1 VSPKA
6 RDRARAK
13 RRAEK
18 RQAVFERRA
27 AERARNRQVVAVVLA
42 VLLVVGGLVGVS
54 YAVNR
59 GKGTATPATP
69 SASSSSASPSPSVT
83 RTLPP
88 KSLAAGKTFVATITT
103 NRGPITVQ
111 LDGTKAP
118 QTVASF
124 LQLAGDGYWANSRC
138 HRLTTAGI
146 FVLQC
151 GDPSA
156 NPDGT
161 GGPSYTI
168 PDENLPLSDANAG
181 ASAAPST
188 PSSVIY
194 PAGTVAVA
202 NSGSPG
208 TGGSQFF
215 LVYKDSPLAP
225 SYSELGTMD
234 ASGLAVVKKIADGGA
249 TKDGKPATDGTPNT
263 ATTIQTLTVG
273 KVVPGAITEPSA
285 APTPSEAP
293 SPSTSPSKS

>member
-1 VSPKA
+1 MSPKA

-151 GDPSA
+151 GDPT
-156 NPDGT
+156 GT
-161 GGPSYTI
+161 GNGNPGYGYGI
-168 PDENLPLSDANAG
+168 ENAPKDGKYPTGTLAMARTSD
-181 ASAAPST
+181 P
-188 PSSVIY
+188 
-194 PAGTVAVA
+194 
-202 NSGSPG
+202 NSN
-208 TGGSQFF
+208 GGQFF
-215 LVYKDSPLAP
+215 IVYKDTQLPTDGGG
-225 SYSELGTMD
+225 YTIFGTVT
-234 ASGLAVVKKIADGGA
+234 SGLDIVKKTAAAGVQGGQ
-249 TKDGKPATDGTPNT
+249 TDGPP
-263 ATTIQTLTVG
+263 AQPISIQ
-273 KVVPGAITEPSA
+273 KVVVTEKKA
-285 APTPSEAP
+285 
-293 SPSTSPSKS
+293 